1 MWHLSEEQL
10 SGIILRYSVFKTI
23 TAYSAV
29 HHTFYDQDPIIWSV
43 QLTYSCHGD
52 YTDLFIFRI
61 NFPQIQTPNQSLAL
75 HNFSLAIFLRKSTKE
90 TKWWRDSRNPLMVAQ
105 AQIVARNLKGIQI
118 VEGGSNLKPA

>member
-23 TAYSAV
+23 TASSAV

-61 NFPQIQTPNQSLAL
+61 NFPQIRTQTGAFPTSHKLYII
-75 HNFSLAIFLRKSTKE
+75 NFSLAIFLRKSTKE
-90 TKWWRDSRNPLMVAQ
+90 KN
-105 AQIVARNLKGIQI
+105 
-118 VEGGSNLKPA
+118 GGEIREIH